1 MVLVFFF
8 CQEGKLNAQVGDSPI
23 YRFET
28 SGAAQ
33 LTDHL
38 KFKAAQRWEL
48 SSGDAYDYEHL
59 SLTAVY
65 SGLEYLDISSET
77 RIITREEYG
86 VSSSETRPNIKLAPK
101 ITWRSFS
108 FKNEFSIELRKRPD
122 RRDVYRHKNKFI
134 VKHKSGLYLANEF
147 FYDFS
152 EHGLTNDEFDLGI
165 ERPLGENF
173 KIQFG
178 VKRCFNIKDSWGKK
192 WDMFQLRFKFY
203 L

>member
-1 MVLVFFF
+1 MVLAFFF
-8 CQEGKLNAQVGDSPI
+8 CQVNRVYAQVGDSPI
-23 YRFET
+23 YRFEA
-28 SGAAQ
+28 SGTAK

-38 KFKAAQRWEL
+38 KFKAAKRWEL
-48 SSGDAYDYEHL
+48 SSDDAYDYEHL
-59 SLTAVY
+59 SLTTVY
-65 SGLEYLDISSET
+65 SRLEYLDISSET

-173 KIQFG
+173 KVQFG
-178 VKRCFNIKDSWGKK
+178 LKRCFSIKDSWSRK
-192 WDMFQLRFKFY
+192 WDMIQLRFKFY

>member
-1 MVLVFFF
+1 LH
-8 CQEGKLNAQVGDSPI
+8 AQVGDSPI
-23 YRFET
+23 YRFEA
-28 SGAAQ
+28 SGTAKLA
-33 LTDHL
+33 DHL

-48 SSGDAYDYEHL
+48 SSDDAYDYEHL

-65 SGLEYLDISSET
+65 SRFEYLDISSET
-77 RIITREEYG
+77 RIITKEEYG

-101 ITWRSFS
+101 ITLGSFS

-134 VKHKSGLYLANEF
+134 VKHRSGLYLANEF

-165 ERPLGENF
+165 ERLLGKNF
-173 KIQFG
+173 KVQFG
-178 VKRCFNIKDSWGKK
+178 VKRCFSIKDRWNKK

-203 L
+203 F